1 MSLGRIGWSALA
13 VAAAILAFQILAPP
27 AVGLADNGDFAK
39 ITRKFGLYPP
49 VDDLEVS
56 AFRYI
61 HLQYDFRPESRKDT
75 GFHSSEELPIQAA
88 LWLNRVVAR
97 RGVFDLRTLGVIHAS
112 LFLLAFA
119 LWIGLVRPERAA
131 VRIALPALAIFV
143 FCDVTYSACYNSF
156 YLDAG
161 AFVFLMLSVA
171 ALLRAVVRR
180 RPADTVLAVL
190 CCLLL
195 VTAKSQHALL
205 AVPLAVFLIWERPA
219 LWPRRPLLGGALVAA
234 LVVGGGAFGLAEGSP
249 PGYTGPCLFNMIFER
264 LLPTAKDPSA
274 ELASLGLDDSYLRY
288 KDMDAYMDRSP
299 MRDPAWSRSFLGR
312 TSFLRLSEFYV
323 THPSRAF
330 RVARLALGEAALG
343 RPPGIGNYDESSGR
357 PPHAQSNAFSLW
369 STARRKLLGGDPWA
383 YPLLLAISVGV
394 VAWKFPAGGVAL
406 GLMGLIEFALGAM
419 TDASE
424 VTRHLF
430 LFNTIWD
437 LSLLA
442 AVSTLVLAFSRRPR
456 TMQGRE
462 PVRLE
467 RAETVGHYRRTAPS
481 RSRLGKV

>member
-1 MSLGRIGWSALA
+1 MSLGRIGWIALA
-13 VAAAILAFQILAPP
+13 VAAAILAFQILVPP
-27 AVGLADNGDFAK
+27 AIGLADNGDFAK
-39 ITRKFGLYPP
+39 ITHQFGLYPP
-49 VDDLEVS
+49 VDDLSVS

-61 HLQYDFRPESRKDT
+61 HLQYDLRPGSHSDT
-75 GFHSSEELPIQAA
+75 GFHSSEALPIRAA
-88 LWLNRVVAR
+88 LWLNRVVAP
-97 RGVFDLRTLGVIHAS
+97 RGVFDLRTMGVVHAT

-119 LWIGLVRPERAA
+119 LWIGLLRLERAG
-131 VRIALPALAIFV
+131 VRIALPALAVFV
-143 FCDVTYSACYNSF
+143 FCDVTFSACYNSF

-161 AFVFLMLSVA
+161 AFVFLMLAVA

-180 RPADTVLAVL
+180 RAADTVLAL
-190 CCLLL
+190 IFCLLL

-205 AVPLAVFLIWERPA
+205 AVPLAVFLIWEREA
-219 LWPRRPLLGGALVAA
+219 LWPRRPLLGGALAA
-234 LVVGGGAFGLAEGSP
+234 VVVMGGGAFGLAEGSP

-274 ELASLGLDDSYLRY
+274 ELASLGLDESYARY

-299 MRDPAWSRSFLGR
+299 MRDPRWAGSFLAR

-323 THPSRAF
+323 THPDRAW
-330 RVARLALGEAALG
+330 RVAKLALGEAALG

-357 PPHAQSNAFSLW
+357 PPYAQSNAFSLW
-369 STARRKLLGGDPWA
+369 STARRKLLGGNLWA
-383 YPLLLAISVGV
+383 YPLLFALSVGV
-394 VAWKFPAGGVAL
+394 VAWRFPAGGVAL

-437 LSLLA
+437 VSLFA
-442 AVSTLVLAFSRRPR
+442 AVSTLLLASGARPR
-456 TMQGRE
+456 RIAGRE
-462 PVRLE
+462 AGRLE
-467 RAETVGHYRRTAPS
+467 PAETAGR
-481 RSRLGKV
+481 

>member
-1 MSLGRIGWSALA
+1 MSYGRIGWSALA
-13 VAAAILAFQILAPP
+13 VAAAILALQILAPP
-27 AVGLADNGDFAK
+27 AIGLADNGDFAK
-39 ITRKFGLYPP
+39 ITRQFGLYPP

-61 HLQYDFRPESRKDT
+61 HLQYDLRPESHGDT
-75 GFHSSEELPIQAA
+75 GFHSTEELPIQAA

-97 RGVFDLRTLGVIHAS
+97 RGVFELRTLGVVHAG

-119 LWIGLVRPERAA
+119 LWIGLLRAERAA
-131 VRIALPALAIFV
+131 VRIALPALALFI

-161 AFVFLMLSVA
+161 SFVFLMLSIA
-171 ALLRAVVRR
+171 ALLRAVARR
-180 RPADTVLAVL
+180 RPADTVVALV

-205 AVPLAVFLIWERPA
+205 AVPLAVFLIWEREA
-219 LWPRRPLLGGALVAA
+219 LWPRRPMLGGALAAA

-264 LLPTAKDPSA
+264 LLPTAENPSA

-299 MRDPAWSRSFLGR
+299 MRDPDWSRSFLAR

-323 THPSRAF
+323 THPGRGW
-330 RVARLALGEAALG
+330 RVAKLALGEAALG
-343 RPPGIGNYDESSGR
+343 RPPGIGNYDESAGR
-357 PPHAQSNAFSLW
+357 PPHAQSNSFSLW
-369 STARRKLLGGDPWA
+369 STARRKLLSADLWA
-383 YPLLLAISVGV
+383 YPLLFAISVGL
-394 VAWKFPAGGVAL
+394 VAWKFPAGGAAL
-406 GLMGLIEFALGAM
+406 GLMGLIEFVLGAM

-437 LSLLA
+437 LALLA
-442 AVSTLVLAFSRRPR
+442 AVSTLVLAFNRRARNRPER
-456 TMQGRE
+456 A
-462 PVRLE
+462 PACLE
-467 RAETVGHYRRTAPS
+467 RAETVACPATGSAS
-481 RSRLGKV
+481 QGMA

>member
-1 MSLGRIGWSALA
+1 MSYGRIGWSALA
-13 VAAAILAFQILAPP
+13 VAAAILAFQILVPP
-27 AVGLADNGDFAK
+27 AIGLADNGDFAK
-39 ITRKFGLYPP
+39 ITREFGLYPP

-61 HLQYDFRPESRKDT
+61 HLQYNLRPDSHKDT

-88 LWLNRVVAR
+88 LWLNRVVSR
-97 RGVFDLRTLGVIHAS
+97 RGLFDLRTLGVVHAG

-119 LWIGLVRPERAA
+119 LWIGLLGPERAV
-131 VRIALPALAIFV
+131 VRIALPALALFV
-143 FCDVTYSACYNSF
+143 LCDVTFSACYNSF

-161 AFVFLMLSVA
+161 AFVFLMLAIA

-180 RPADTVLAVL
+180 RPADTVLALV

-205 AVPLAVFLIWERPA
+205 AVPLALFLVWEREA
-219 LWPRRPLLGGALVAA
+219 LWPRRPLLGGALAA
-234 LVVGGGAFGLAEGSP
+234 LLVVGGGAFGLAEGSP
-249 PGYTGPCLFNMIFER
+249 PGYTGPCLFNMIFEG
-264 LLPTAKDPSA
+264 LLPAAQNPSA

-299 MRDPAWSRSFLGR
+299 MRDPRWSRSFLAR

-323 THPSRAF
+323 THPSRAWH
-330 RVARLALGEAALG
+330 VAKLALGEAALG
-343 RPPGIGNYDESSGR
+343 RPPGIGNYDESAGR

-369 STARRKLLGGDPWA
+369 STARRKLLSGDLWA
-383 YPLLLAISVGV
+383 YPLLFAISAAV

-442 AVSTLVLAFSRRPR
+442 AVSTLVLAFNRRLR
-456 TMQGRE
+456 QRKE
-462 PVRLE
+462 RDSVRLDA
-467 RAETVGHYRRTAPS
+467 AETVACPNQAMP
-481 RSRLGKV
+481 